1 MPNIT
6 PHTASAW
13 SQTQVKEIIE
23 NIIADQRAKSRHAGW
38 TAADRVL
45 ASYTLWEARL
55 GSNGWMVKCVE
66 SEPTSS
72 DFAQHIRKAS
82 IKARLS
88 AQPCAPAYVVE
99 RRDKGNVNT
108 PKVAYAFHFQ
118 L

>member
-23 NIIADQRAKSRHAGW
+23 NIIAAQKAKSRTGGW
-38 TAADRVL
+38 STADNVL

-66 SEPTSS
+66 SEPTSG
-72 DFAQHIRKAS
+72 DFSQHIKKGL

-108 PKVAYAFHFQ
+108 PKVAFAFHFQ

>member
-1 MPNIT
+1 MSNIT

-23 NIIADQRAKSRHAGW
+23 NIIAHQKAKTRSTGW
-38 TAADRVL
+38 TAADNVL

-66 SEPTSS
+66 SSPTSS
-72 DFAQHIRKAS
+72 DFAPHVKKGV

-99 RRDKGNVNT
+99 RRDKGNFKT
-108 PKVAYAFHFQ
+108 PKVSYAFHFQ

>member
-1 MPNIT
+1 MSNIT

-23 NIIADQRAKSRHAGW
+23 NQVAHQRGKSRSTGW
-38 TAADRVL
+38 TTADNML

-66 SEPTSS
+66 SAPTSS
-72 DFAQHIRKAS
+72 DFAPHIKKGC

-99 RRDKGNVNT
+99 RRDKGRINKPDVS
-108 PKVAYAFHFQ
+108 YAFHFQ